1 MKVRDL
7 LRGLLLESGNDA
19 AVTLAEG
26 VSGSRRAFVREMN
39 RRARELKLK
48 NTHFANPIGLDQE
61 GNYSTA
67 RDLVKLATF
76 LRTNAFFK
84 KIVDSPSGTL
94 KSGDHPR
101 TFANRNRLVRRHPF
115 VNGVKTGHTRGA
127 GYVLVGSASRKGI
140 QLVSAVLATPSEAA
154 RDSDTLALYKWAF
167 PRFTRVTPVV
177 RGRRMATA
185 QIRYRPGATLK
196 LVAAKTVRRIVA
208 RADRKDVTVAV
219 YAPEVVEGPIA
230 AASGSAAPRCRQD
243 GRVVATVPLV
253 AAGAIPAAGITQRTK
268 SCGVTPARPRRH
280 RRRPGRYRPAARTP
294 PLLFRTAAS
303 GGPRRMIVTVT
314 LNTAIDKTLSVPNF
328 RLGRRH
334 RTVEQTTMP
343 GGKGVNVARLLKTL
357 GAPVI
362 ATGLAGG
369 ATGTRIVDQLTQMS
383 VLSDFVRIGEES
395 RTNTAVIDPT
405 TGEQTE
411 INERGPKV
419 TPREVE
425 LFVDKLL
432 YLAKGATLCVFA
444 GSLPRD
450 VDVDIYA
457 HLIRELRRL
466 NVTTVVDTD
475 GDPLRRAVRAE
486 PDVIS
491 PNVLE
496 AEELVGHEFN
506 DDEDRT
512 YAVREM
518 CELGAREAIMTMP
531 DGCFARVHPGGGE
544 PRSCRVRV
552 RGGAIEPR
560 ATVGSGDAFLAGFVA
575 ARYQRRPVEEAL
587 AFGVA
592 CGAESTQHLGA
603 GLLDPD
609 RVERLLGEV
618 EVERPAPVT

>member
-1 MKVRDL
+1 
-7 LRGLLLESGNDA
+7 
-19 AVTLAEG
+19 
-26 VSGSRRAFVREMN
+26 
-39 RRARELKLK
+39 
-48 NTHFANPIGLDQE
+48 
-61 GNYSTA
+61 
-67 RDLVKLATF
+67 
-76 LRTNAFFK
+76 
-84 KIVDSPSGTL
+84 
-94 KSGDHPR
+94 
-101 TFANRNRLVRRHPF
+101 
-115 VNGVKTGHTRGA
+115 
-127 GYVLVGSASRKGI
+127 
-140 QLVSAVLATPSEAA
+140 
-154 RDSDTLALYKWAF
+154 
-167 PRFTRVTPVV
+167 
-177 RGRRMATA
+177 
-185 QIRYRPGATLK
+185 
-196 LVAAKTVRRIVA
+196 
-208 RADRKDVTVAV
+208 
-219 YAPEVVEGPIA
+219 
-230 AASGSAAPRCRQD
+230 
-243 GRVVATVPLV
+243 
-253 AAGAIPAAGITQRTK
+253 
-268 SCGVTPARPRRH
+268 
-280 RRRPGRYRPAARTP
+280 
-294 PLLFRTAAS
+294 
-303 GGPRRMIVTVT
+303 MIVTVT

-343 GGKGVNVARLLKTL
+343 GGKGVNVARVLKTL

-369 ATGTRIVDQLTQMS
+369 ATGTRIVDQLTQLG

-419 TPREVE
+419 TPHEVE

-432 YLAKGATLCVFA
+432 YLAKGASLCVFA

-450 VDVDIYA
+450 VDTDIYA
-457 HLIRELRRL
+457 FLIRELRRL
-466 NVTTVVDTD
+466 NVKTFIDTD

-518 CELGAREAIMTMP
+518 CELGAREAIMTMT
-531 DGCFARVHPGGGE
+531 DGVFARMLPHEGASE
-544 PRSCRVRV
+544 PNLYRVRV

-560 ATVGSGDAFLAGFVA
+560 ATVGSGDAFLAGFVSA
-575 ARYQRRPVEEAL
+575 IYQDRPVEEAL

-603 GLLDPD
+603 GLVDPE
-609 RVERLLGEV
+609 RVERLLGEI
-618 EVERPAPVT
+618 EVERPSVASPGGT